1 MTLRGTRA
9 REVVA
14 RRGIKGTA
22 NLVGERLSPT
32 TDWRQDSVWYHL
44 DLTDPERPRRPLEP
58 PLELRQGHSVDVPLL
73 EQFPVDTSVATM
85 TRAVV
90 EDRLAE
96 GAILWMVVEGDRAAF
111 RCWNFYATGPLPGGR
126 RGRIL
131 VPPEIV
137 MLEDSIANPEFRGRG
152 VAPGAW
158 TEIAD
163 YNAEHGM
170 TTMITKVGVEND
182 ASRRAV
188 EKAGFRGVA
197 LMHQSGPVWRPRL
210 EIEFTDPDPQHE
222 WLAALNR

>member
-1 MTLRGTRA
+1 LFQSRLRGATPRWSFQRRIAPMTRSRVQASADIKRREADLKSSFRGTVQSNDFA
-9 REVVA
+9 RYPCA
-14 RRGIKGTA
+14 RSRRPAGIKGTA

-96 GAILWMVVEGDRAAF
+96 GAILWLGRRGRQAAF

-131 VPPEIV
+131 LPPEVV

-152 VAPGAW
+152 VAPARGPRSP
-158 TEIAD
+158 
-163 YNAEHGM
+163 
-170 TTMITKVGVEND
+170 TTTPST
-182 ASRRAV
+182 A
-188 EKAGFRGVA
+188 
-197 LMHQSGPVWRPRL
+197 
-210 EIEFTDPDPQHE
+210 
-222 WLAALNR
+222 